1 MLREDPETVIRQYA
15 DLVYRIAYA
24 QTHRRCDADDLFQE
38 VFLRYCRCKPVF
50 AGEEHRKAWLIRV
63 TLNCARKRYAT
74 AWHRRVVLCE
84 PERVTYTQPDETML
98 DEALSQLSQTDQT
111 VLHLYYFESYSTGE
125 IAMLLHKRP
134 ATIRARLSRSR
145 ERLRG
150 LLKGELPCD
159 PISANE

>member
-1 MLREDPETVIRQYA
+1 MPRENPEAVIRQYA

-38 VFLRYCRCKPVF
+38 VFLRYCQRKSVF
-50 AGEEHRKAWLIRV
+50 TSEEHRKAWLIRV

-84 PERVTYTQPDETML
+84 PERITYERPDETML
-98 DEALSQLSQTDQT
+98 DEALSQLSRADQT
-111 VLHLYYFESYSTGE
+111 VLHLYYFESYSTVE
-125 IAMLLHKRP
+125 IATLLHKRS
-134 ATIRARLSRSR
+134 AAVRACLSRARN
-145 ERLRG
+145 RLRE

-159 PISANE
+159 PTSTNE